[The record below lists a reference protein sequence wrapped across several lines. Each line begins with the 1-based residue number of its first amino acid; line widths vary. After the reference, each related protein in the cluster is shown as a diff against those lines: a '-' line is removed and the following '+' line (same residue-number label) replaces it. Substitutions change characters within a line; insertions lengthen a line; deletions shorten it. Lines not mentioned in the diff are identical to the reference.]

1 MQKQKVITWNAIGSP
16 ANPNLPPKDS
26 DSDYSIEVFVT
37 DGVNFSKSKIFYFPN
52 GAWDIMG
59 FTPTHWSFIDFLP

>member
-26 DSDYSIEVFVT
+26 DSDYSIEVFV
-37 DGVNFSKSKIFYFPN
+37 P
-52 GAWDIMG
+52 
-59 FTPTHWSFIDFLP
+59 